1 MQTTLLKD
9 MKGAMPD
16 NTRLQLQQAAMSKSI
31 SAKSTTPD
39 SITDYSLSLRT
50 ADHPLRSELE
60 DYIARR
66 YARRH
71 QAAIE
76 HYLPHLLTLENRQR
90 TSAVLGLKSAHNQ
103 ALFLEA
109 YLDKPIEQVISQQLC
124 TPVDR
129 KRVVEIGNLAAS
141 QRTASTLL
149 FTLLSALLDQAG
161 YRWIVFTAT
170 PCVQAL
176 VAGMGF
182 SLHTIGEAKAERVN
196 AADNWGSYYET
207 RPQVM
212 VGCIDETMR
221 KALSPT
227 MQGWLAAHEQA
238 INTIAGRI

>member
-1 MQTTLLKD
+1 MQTMLLRDPEGTLLDK
-9 MKGAMPD
+9 KS
-16 NTRLQLQQAAMSKSI
+16 LQLPQAITSKSTR
-31 SAKSTTPD
+31 AKATTADPT
-39 SITDYSLSLRT
+39 TDYSLSLC
-50 ADHPLRSELE
+50 AAGHPLRSELE

-71 QAAIE
+71 HAAIE
-76 HYLPHLLTLENRQR
+76 HYLPHLLALKNGQR
-90 TSAVLGLKSAHNQ
+90 TYAALGLSSAHNQ

-109 YLDKPIEQVISQQLC
+109 YLDKPIEQVISQQFC

-141 QRTASTLL
+141 QRAASTLL

-176 VAGMGF
+176 VASMGF
-182 SLHTIGEAKAERVN
+182 SLQCIGEARAERID
-196 AADNWGSYYET
+196 AGDNWGSYYET

-212 VGCIDETMR
+212 VGCIDEAMR
-221 KALSPT
+221 KALSPE
-227 MQGWLAAHEQA
+227 MQVCLTAHKQA
-238 INTIAGRI
+238 INAIASRI

>member
-9 MKGAMPD
+9 SNGAMPD
-16 NTRLQLQQAAMSKSI
+16 NTSLQLPQAAMSKSI
-31 SAKSTTPD
+31 SAKSTTAD
-39 SITDYSLSLRT
+39 STTDYSLSLCPE
-50 ADHPLRSELE
+50 DHPLRSELE

-76 HYLPHLLTLENRQR
+76 HYLPYLLALENGQR
-90 TSAVLGLKSAHNQ
+90 IDAALGLNSALKQ

-129 KRVVEIGNLAAS
+129 ARVVEIGNLAAS

-196 AADNWGSYYET
+196 AADNWGSCYGT

-212 VGCIDETMR
+212 VGCIDDTMR

-227 MQGWLAAHEQA
+227 MQGWLAAHVQA
-238 INTIAGRI
+238 IKTIAGRI

>member
-1 MQTTLLKD
+1 
-9 MKGAMPD
+9 
-16 NTRLQLQQAAMSKSI
+16 
-31 SAKSTTPD
+31 
-39 SITDYSLSLRT
+39 LSLCAT
-50 ADHPLRSELE
+50 GHPLRSELE
-60 DYIARR
+60 NYIAGC

-76 HYLPHLLTLENRQR
+76 HYLPHLLALTSGQR
-90 TSAVLGLKSAHNQ
+90 TYAALGLNSAHHQ

-109 YLDKPIEQVISQQLC
+109 YLDKPIEQVISQQFC

-141 QRTASTLL
+141 RRAASIRL

-176 VAGMGF
+176 VASMGF
-182 SLHTIGEAKAERVN
+182 SLQCIGEARAERID
-196 AADNWGSYYET
+196 AGDNWGSYYET

-212 VGCIDETMR
+212 VGSIDETMR
-221 KALSPT
+221 KALSSE
-227 MQGWLAAHEQA
+227 MQVCLTAHKQA
-238 INTIAGRI
+238 INAIASRI

>member
-1 MQTTLLKD
+1 MLTTLLKD
-9 MKGAMPD
+9 TKGALQG
-16 NTRLQLQQAAMSKSI
+16 NTRLQLPHVI
-31 SAKSTTPD
+31 TYKSTRAVSATG
-39 SITDYSLSLRT
+39 YSLNLST
-50 ADHPLRSELE
+50 SDHPLRSELE

-76 HYLPHLLTLENRQR
+76 HYLAHLLALKKGLRIY
-90 TSAVLGLKSAHNQ
+90 AALGLNSAHHQ
-103 ALFLEA
+103 DLFLEV
-109 YLDKPIEQVISQQLC
+109 YLDKPVEQVISQQLC

-129 KRVVEIGNLAAS
+129 AGIIEIGNLAAS
-141 QRTASTLL
+141 QRSASTLL

-170 PCVQAL
+170 PYVQAL

-182 SLHTIGEAKAERVN
+182 SLHAIGEAKPERIN
-196 AADNWGSYYET
+196 TADNWGSYYET

-221 KALSPT
+221 KAFSPT
-227 MQGWLAAHEQA
+227 MQGWLTTHKQA
-238 INTIAGRI
+238 INRIASRI